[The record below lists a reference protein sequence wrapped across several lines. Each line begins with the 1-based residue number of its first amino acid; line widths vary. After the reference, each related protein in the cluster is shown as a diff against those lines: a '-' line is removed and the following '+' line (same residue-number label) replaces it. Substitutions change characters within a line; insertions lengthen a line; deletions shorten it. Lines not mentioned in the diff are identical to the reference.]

1 MWSGSL
7 ITNLADGVVI
17 TAAPLLAISL
27 TKNPILISA
36 LSACIMLPW
45 LLFAIPIGVIVDRF
59 DRKYLI
65 AAANGIRFL
74 SAALIAL
81 LISTHTITIY
91 LLIGMTFIIGIS
103 EVLVD
108 TATQALIPQI
118 LESSQFEKGNSRLQI
133 SETVV
138 QGFIGTPIS
147 GFLYAAAI
155 YLPFVVNSAGY
166 LISALLTISIPSIV
180 KKSIKSTEQ
189 VSFSKQMKFGIKFL
203 LNNRG
208 LLRLVLTTASIG
220 FCFSMATSTSV
231 LFLIQDLHLQKSLF
245 GVFLTVQGIGALVGG
260 LVTPKISARFG
271 RQKILTTAIVSN
283 SILIFLQGLSPNIYI
298 YALIGTIA
306 AFCITHWNVLLMA
319 TYQDVIPADLYGRI
333 HGTRRTI
340 VWGLMPIG
348 SLLGGLI
355 AQFGLRVPFIV
366 GGIFATIIAVASIPF
381 IMQFGTAEA
390 KKE

>member
-65 AAANGIRFL
+65 AVANGVRFF

-108 TATQALIPQI
+108 TATQAWIPQI

-147 GFLYAAAI
+147 GFLYAVAV

-180 KKSIKSTEQ
+180 KENLKSTEQ
-189 VSFSKQMKFGIKFL
+189 VSFSGQMKFGIKFL
-203 LNNRG
+203 FNNRG

-231 LFLIQDLHLQKSLF
+231 LFIIQDLHLQKSLF

-283 SILIFLQGLSPNIYI
+283 SILIFLQGISPNIYT
-298 YALIGTIA
+298 YAFLGTIA

-366 GGIFATIIAVASIPF
+366 GGIFASIIAVASIPF

-390 KKE
+390 KLS

>member
-7 ITNLADGVVI
+7 ITNLSDGVVI

-27 TKNPILISA
+27 TKNPILISS

-65 AAANGIRFL
+65 AVANGIRFL

-108 TATQALIPQI
+108 TATQAWIPQI

-147 GFLYAAAI
+147 GFLYAVAI

-166 LISALLTISIPSIV
+166 LVSALLTISIPSIV
-180 KKSIKSTEQ
+180 KESIKSTEQ

-203 LNNRG
+203 LHNRG

-283 SILIFLQGLSPNIYI
+283 SILIFLQGISPNIYI
-298 YALIGTIA
+298 YALLGTIA

-355 AQFGLRVPFIV
+355 AQFGLRVPFLV

>member
-180 KKSIKSTEQ
+180 KESIKSTEQ

-231 LFLIQDLHLQKSLF
+231 LFLIQELHLKKSLF